1 MKTRLALLF
10 IILFTIGNSYSQN
23 GDSKALSIHEPRV
36 EYHENPEGIDVL
48 QPRFSWI
55 LKGEGRN
62 RTQSAYQIIVASS
75 LEKLSQDQADIW
87 DSGKVISNHTNQIV
101 YEGIPL
107 VSATKYYWKV
117 RVWDELGVVSTWSTP
132 AYWSMGLLKFSNW
145 QGLFI
150 GHDVGYNKADK
161 YDSLYL
167 PPARYLRKSFNLNKK
182 IKKATAYTTA
192 LGLYELRLNGNKLG
206 EANFLPGWTDYDKRL
221 YYQTFDIT
229 NNLREGENVIGA
241 VIADGWYAGY
251 IGYALLVRLD
261 KVREFYGDHC
271 FGPILEI
278 KRRSHP
284 GGGYHYGR
292 DL

>member
-1 MKTRLALLF
+1 MKTRLTLLF

-62 RTQSAYQIIVASS
+62 RTQSAYQITVASS
-75 LEKLSQDQADIW
+75 LDKLSQDQADIW

-117 RVWDELGVVSTWSTP
+117 RVWDESDIISIWSTP

-150 GHDVGYNKADK
+150 GL
-161 YDSLYL
+161 SL
-167 PPARYLRKSFNLNKK
+167 
-182 IKKATAYTTA
+182 IH
-192 LGLYELRLNGNKLG
+192 
-206 EANFLPGWTDYDKRL
+206 
-221 YYQTFDIT
+221 I
-229 NNLREGENVIGA
+229 
-241 VIADGWYAGY
+241 
-251 IGYALLVRLD
+251 
-261 KVREFYGDHC
+261 
-271 FGPILEI
+271 
-278 KRRSHP
+278 
-284 GGGYHYGR
+284 
-292 DL
+292 